1 MYLDAT
7 SQLRDLY
14 DAPSHRARAKQ
25 LGALERHSIRFI
37 EASPFV
43 VVASTGADGTIDASP
58 RGGAPGFVHVASD
71 TCLLI
76 PDAKG
81 NNRVDTLTNVIETG
95 AIGCLFLIPGVD
107 ETLRVNG
114 SARVSTFPDHLAR
127 FAELTNPP
135 RSCIEV
141 TITEVFL
148 HCAKAFMRSRL
159 WAQESH
165 VERSDLPT
173 MGEMLKDQLGL
184 DAPAESR
191 EAMVRRYEPD
201 L

>member
-1 MYLDAT
+1 MYLDT
-7 SQLRDLY
+7 TRQLRDLY
-14 DAPSHRARAKQ
+14 DVPSERARAKQ
-25 LGALERHSIRFI
+25 LGALEAHSIRFI
-37 EASPFV
+37 ETSPFV

-58 RGGAPGFVHVASD
+58 RGGPPGFVQVVGD
-71 TCLLI
+71 TSLLI

-114 SARVSTFPDHLAR
+114 HARVSTFRDHLAR
-127 FAELTNPP
+127 FSAQKNPP
-135 RSCIEV
+135 ASCIEV

-159 WAQESH
+159 WAPESR
-165 VERSDLPT
+165 VARSDLPT

-184 DAPAESR
+184 DAPAESPD
-191 EAMVRRYEPD
+191 AMKRRYEPD